1 MITLHPCKTGFKY
14 DIHTGTCVCNSIP
27 DLVQCMV
34 DDAKVKKGYW
44 YGDLDGDIVVGV
56 CPVGYCNYPSC
67 GISENYCGLSVVQ
80 DHQCHS
86 HRTGTACSNCEN
98 NYTLAFDLEDCIPT
112 SDCHIWLTILIIISV
127 MIYWV
132 VVLLI
137 ILCITGFVNV
147 PVITGYAYGIIYF
160 YSILY
165 LFVSDSLV
173 SSTMTYFIGILS
185 GITNLTPRF
194 LGILCF
200 VKGLSGIDQQFIH
213 YVHPLA
219 ISLLLFLISRVA
231 KHSGKVTKVLGRVGI
246 IRATCLLILLSYTSI
261 ASTSLQ
267 LLRPLRFTKSNG
279 DHAVYTYLSPDIPY
293 FTGRHIIYTIVA
305 VICMI
310 VIALGL
316 PAFLLLQPYLK
327 RCRGINFI
335 RIVPFLDQFQQC
347 FKPKYHSFAAFYLI
361 CRLFVF
367 LILSLEMIQ
376 YNIRLFLLQILC
388 FLIAM
393 IHAWLHPYKENKL
406 NSLDQTTLLIAL
418 MIVSL
423 SVGIPD
429 TSLNASIEMND
440 SIVAF
445 LAFLPLIMFVGFLLS
460 STALGRLLWQK
471 ITCNKVNLHHRGST
485 LRLVIF
491 YCV

>member
-1 MITLHPCKTGFKY
+1 MFQVISTILGDTYQTEIATSPYNLILDSPAVCSSPTCDDGGDYKVEDIMLGEELTFTAKMVDYFNNSAEGVIFLVECINNCEEHSLTGFTKYKNAIIQENPLHNITIVGKEVKNFNTTISLRLSQVIGTIASIVRKIEVSIMITLHPCKTGFKY

-34 DDAKVKKGYW
+34 NDAKVKKGYW

-173 SSTMTYFIGILS
+173 FQY
-185 GITNLTPRF
+185 
-194 LGILCF
+194 
-200 VKGLSGIDQQFIH
+200 DD
-213 YVHPLA
+213 
-219 ISLLLFLISRVA
+219 LL
-231 KHSGKVTKVLGRVGI
+231 
-246 IRATCLLILLSYTSI
+246 YW
-261 ASTSLQ
+261 
-267 LLRPLRFTKSNG
+267 
-279 DHAVYTYLSPDIPY
+279 
-293 FTGRHIIYTIVA
+293 
-305 VICMI
+305 
-310 VIALGL
+310 
-316 PAFLLLQPYLK
+316 
-327 RCRGINFI
+327 NFI
-335 RIVPFLDQFQQC
+335 WHCKFDSSVSWNL
-347 FKPKYHSFAAFYLI
+347 
-361 CRLFVF
+361 
-367 LILSLEMIQ
+367 M
-376 YNIRLFLLQILC
+376 LC
-388 FLIAM
+388 KRTE
-393 IHAWLHPYKENKL
+393 WY
-406 NSLDQTTLLIAL
+406 
-418 MIVSL
+418 
-423 SVGIPD
+423 
-429 TSLNASIEMND
+429 
-440 SIVAF
+440 
-445 LAFLPLIMFVGFLLS
+445 
-460 STALGRLLWQK
+460 
-471 ITCNKVNLHHRGST
+471 
-485 LRLVIF
+485 
-491 YCV
+491 